1 MTPVHDPAPAPKT
14 LRDGGRIKL
23 FAFPY
28 AGGTAA
34 VFRTWQQQLPAAIEL
49 RAAELPGHGV
59 RMAQPLIHDYAELV
73 QRLADE
79 FAEDLQRARHS
90 APRLPYAV
98 FGHSMGASLAMS
110 VAAALVRR
118 GLGAPTR
125 CFLCAASHF
134 AVPKRLRSD
143 LTDEALVQELRQM
156 GGTPEAIFREPD
168 LLRIFL
174 PILRADFQVLEQTVQ
189 QTGLRL
195 PAPLSLIAASED
207 DIAVEDVWGW
217 ERYTTATAH
226 RTLLAGHHFSP
237 MQHPGPLLA
246 QIRRELEADLLR
258 LAQEAA

>member
-1 MTPVHDPAPAPKT
+1 M
-14 LRDGGRIKL
+14 KL

-34 VFRTWQQQLPAAIEL
+34 VFRSWQQQLPAGIEV

-59 RMAQPLIHDYAELV
+59 RMAQPLVHDYAELV
-73 QRLADE
+73 RRLADE
-79 FAEDLQRARHS
+79 FADDLQQARRS
-90 APRLPYAV
+90 DPGLPYAV

-110 VAAALVRR
+110 VAAALVQR

-134 AVPKRLRSD
+134 AVSKRLRSG
-143 LTDEALVQELRQM
+143 LTDEALVQELRRM

-168 LLRIFL
+168 LLQIFL
-174 PILRADFQVLEQTVQ
+174 PILRADFRVLEQTVE

-195 PAPLSLIAASED
+195 HAPLSLFAASED
-207 DIAVEDVWGW
+207 DIAVEEVWGW
-217 ERYTTATAH
+217 ERYTTAAVH
-226 RTLLAGHHFSP
+226 RTLLEGHHFSP

-246 QIRRELEADLLR
+246 QIRRELGDDLLR